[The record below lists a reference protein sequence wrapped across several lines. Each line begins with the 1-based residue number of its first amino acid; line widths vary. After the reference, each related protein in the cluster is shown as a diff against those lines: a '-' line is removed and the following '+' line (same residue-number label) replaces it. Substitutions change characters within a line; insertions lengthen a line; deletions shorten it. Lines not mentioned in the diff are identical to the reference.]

1 MDEEKMQFNEA
12 DRRAM
17 LQLKGVGEK
26 VISRIEQL
34 GFYSLIQLQNQDAEI
49 ITKQISQMIRSTCWH
64 NSPQARASIQAVID
78 LAKQL
83 G

>member
-1 MDEEKMQFNEA
+1 MQFNEA
-12 DRRAM
+12 DRQAM
-17 LQLKGVGEK
+17 LQLKGVGET

-34 GFYSLIQLQNQDAEI
+34 GFYSLTQLQNQEAEI

-78 LAKQL
+78 LANQL